1 MFFTERLSI
10 PGGVAKVPALLWC
23 ANKQTIKI
31 FALKTDKRPTE
42 KHHFSMLRFLMCMKQ
57 EVSAWDQLILILKIL
72 PHWKSL

>member
-10 PGGVAKVPALLWC
+10 PSGVAKVPALLWC

-42 KHHFSMLRFLMCMKQ
+42 KHHFSTLRF
-57 EVSAWDQLILILKIL
+57 
-72 PHWKSL
+72 

>member
-10 PGGVAKVPALLWC
+10 PNGIAKVPALLWC

-42 KHHFSMLRFLMCMKQ
+42 KQHFSTLRFLMCMKQ
-57 EVSAWDQLILILKIL
+57 VVYAWDQLILILKIL
-72 PHWKSL
+72 LRWKSL